1 MQAFIHRLGSI
12 PRMLRVTARQIYAR
26 YFGKLRHFEGD
37 ARAVCRQIVDL
48 LWQGSFYRTSL
59 GHYDY
64 FWMRDFGTVAESL
77 VHLGH
82 KDRVQQ
88 TLHWALKSYQHAK
101 TVSLC
106 IDKNGNT
113 FNAPAKKSVDA
124 LPWLLHS
131 LVVSEYKLNKTEKE
145 FLQTRLRHYSKKFL
159 DRKTGML
166 RHVMYAELRDA
177 VNYNRSAYSLAL
189 IGRLS
194 ICAEKL
200 GLDAFVFPP
209 ETYRR
214 ELLDNYWNGRFFK
227 ADAITDAYS
236 SECALMPFF
245 LKVVD
250 DPKLFEKT
258 VAYIVSRKLNKPY
271 PLKYS
276 EHPEKYTYRFG
287 MGPLVMPNYTGDS
300 IWTWHATFYLHC
312 LKRYKHPLYEGEYA
326 QFAKLIERHGS
337 YPELVNPDGS
347 WYYAPLYRSD
357 PGMVWA
363 SLFLEL
369 KHKA

>member
-77 VHLGH
+77 VKLGH

-88 TLHWALKSYQHAK
+88 TLRWALKSYQRAK

-194 ICAEKL
+194 FCAEKL
-200 GLDAFVFPP
+200 GLDAFLFPP

-214 ELLDNYWNGRFFK
+214 ELLDNYWN
-227 ADAITDAYS
+227 
-236 SECALMPFF
+236 
-245 LKVVD
+245 LK
-250 DPKLFEKT
+250 PMQSLT
-258 VAYIVSRKLNKPY
+258 HIVQS
-271 PLKYS
+271 
-276 EHPEKYTYRFG
+276 
-287 MGPLVMPNYTGDS
+287 
-300 IWTWHATFYLHC
+300 
-312 LKRYKHPLYEGEYA
+312 
-326 QFAKLIERHGS
+326 
-337 YPELVNPDGS
+337 
-347 WYYAPLYRSD
+347 AP
-357 PGMVWA
+357 
-363 SLFLEL
+363 
-369 KHKA
+369 